1 MVDLETFVSSES
13 NLLDCVRFHFMSIL
27 RKELTGISIE
37 WNPHLLSPSRNNTS
51 SGKPNFMYFPP
62 HFYGT
67 IYCMISTNSP
77 KTDKFVNITSS
88 LPSDYSNE
96 IAQFAE
102 TLMNE

>member
-27 RKELTGISIE
+27 RKELTGISVE

-62 HFYGT
+62 HLYGT
-67 IYCMISTNSP
+67 TDRMISTNSP
-77 KTDKFVNITSS
+77 KTDKFVTAKFCFCEMQNIF
-88 LPSDYSNE
+88 NE
-96 IAQFAE
+96 KEDRKDFE
-102 TLMNE
+102 

>member
-1 MVDLETFVSSES
+1 
-13 NLLDCVRFHFMSIL
+13 
-27 RKELTGISIE
+27 
-37 WNPHLLSPSRNNTS
+37 
-51 SGKPNFMYFPP
+51 
-62 HFYGT
+62 
-67 IYCMISTNSP
+67 MISTNSP